1 MSVISLFNCHRPIS
15 CAGGSRTA
23 KGESRVRALG
33 HRIRARARSLRECA
47 RNEGEGRSSRRNG
60 GGLTDTRRPKWSEM
74 MLTARRMPCCD
85 TMAARRAAARDALG
99 FFCARCGGRWWT
111 GGLAGSPRLNPRRR
125 DGGRM
130 GWGIY
135 VMDGQDRAHLEWP
148 VIEELRRQQSWRKPP
163 VRPSRAFSACPLSS
177 TVLLQPLYKSILKS
191 RN

>member
-1 MSVISLFNCHRPIS
+1 
-15 CAGGSRTA
+15 
-23 KGESRVRALG
+23 
-33 HRIRARARSLRECA
+33 
-47 RNEGEGRSSRRNG
+47 
-60 GGLTDTRRPKWSEM
+60 M

-99 FFCARCGGRWWT
+99 FFCARCGGRCWT

-148 VIEELRRQQSWRKPP
+148 VIEETAEL
-163 VRPSRAFSACPLSS
+163 A
-177 TVLLQPLYKSILKS
+177 
-191 RN
+191 